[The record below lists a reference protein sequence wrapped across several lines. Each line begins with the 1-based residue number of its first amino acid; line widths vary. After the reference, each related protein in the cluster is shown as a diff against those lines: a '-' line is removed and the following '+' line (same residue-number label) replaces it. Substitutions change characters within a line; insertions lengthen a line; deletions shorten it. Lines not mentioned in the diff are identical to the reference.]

1 MKPDTPERLRIARE
15 LHDGIAQDL
24 VGLGY
29 GLDLVL
35 AESELS
41 EKLRLQ
47 VRSCRLEIDSLI
59 VKVRSE
65 ILALRRLDSEPLHLA
80 LGKIARELCPSLT
93 FTFELQEVAIEEMQR
108 VELIAIASE
117 IFRNIT
123 AHAGANLIAI
133 KLYPVNTHICLE
145 IIDDG
150 VGEVM
155 AKDDHWGLQGI
166 TERVTLIGASM
177 TISRTTNSSIDGGT
191 HIVIVL

>member
-24 VGLGY
+24 LGLGY

-65 ILALRRLDSEPLHLA
+65 ILALRRLDSEPLHIA
-80 LGKIARELCPSLT
+80 LEKIAREICPGLT
-93 FTFELQEVAIEEMQR
+93 FTFELQEVAIDEVQQ
-108 VELIAIASE
+108 VEIMAIASE
-117 IFRNIT
+117 ILRNIT

-145 IIDDG
+145 IVDDG

-166 TERVTLIGASM
+166 RERVTLIDASM
-177 TISRTTNSSIDGGT
+177 TISRKDGT

>member
-1 MKPDTPERLRIARE
+1 VKHDSLERLRIARE

-35 AESELS
+35 AEPELS

-59 VKVRSE
+59 VKVRGE
-65 ILALRRLDSEPLHLA
+65 ILALRRIDSEPLHIA
-80 LGKIARELCPSLT
+80 LESSAPELCPGLT
-93 FTFELQEVAIEEMQR
+93 FTFELQEVAIEELQR
-108 VELIAIASE
+108 VELLAIASE
-117 IFRNIT
+117 ILRNIA
-123 AHAGANLIAI
+123 AHAGATLIAI
-133 KLYPVNTHICLE
+133 KLYQVNTHICLE

-150 VGEVM
+150 VGGAL

-166 TERVTLIGASM
+166 TERVTLLGATM
-177 TISRTTNSSIDGGT
+177 TITNKNGT

>member
-1 MKPDTPERLRIARE
+1 MKPDSPERLRIARE

-35 AESELS
+35 AEPELS

-65 ILALRRLDSEPLHLA
+65 ILALRRIDSEPLHIA
-80 LGKIARELCPSLT
+80 LEKSAPELCPGLT
-93 FTFELQEVAIEEMQR
+93 FTFELQEVAIEELQR
-108 VELIAIASE
+108 VELLAIASE
-117 IFRNIT
+117 ILRNIA
-123 AHAGANLIAI
+123 AHAGATLIAI
-133 KLYPVNTHICLE
+133 KLYPINTHICLE

-150 VGEVM
+150 VGGTM

-166 TERVTLIGASM
+166 TERVTLLGATM
-177 TISRTTNSSIDGGT
+177 TITNKSGT